1 MGLVA
6 RERAASRTVP
16 HRLTIT
22 RAGAEGE
29 PPRWIARVEGH
40 PGCVGEGATPAA
52 AAAAVD
58 AAAAGSAAPSH
69 SGRLLLRLPKILH
82 AELAGRAD
90 AAQVSLNQLIVGA
103 LAETVAGE
111 IPAPAAA
118 HRASR
123 RLPQAVRLALA
134 ANAFL
139 VATAVAAA
147 LLIVTGVGHPG

>member
-6 RERAASRTVP
+6 RERAVGRTVP
-16 HRLTIT
+16 YRLSIT
-22 RAGAEGE
+22 RADAEGE
-29 PPRWIARVEGH
+29 PPRWIARVDGR

-52 AAAAVD
+52 AAAAAD

-111 IPAPAAA
+111 TPAPAAL
-118 HRASR
+118 RASQ

-134 ANAFL
+134 ANAL
-139 VATAVAAA
+139 VVAVAAVAAA
-147 LLIVTGVGHPG
+147 LIVTGVWHPG

>member
-6 RERAASRTVP
+6 RERAVGRTVP
-16 HRLTIT
+16 YRLSIT
-22 RAGAEGE
+22 RADAEGE
-29 PPRWIARVEGH
+29 PPRWIARVDGR

-52 AAAAVD
+52 AAAAAD

-111 IPAPAAA
+111 TPAPAAL
-118 HRASR
+118 RTSQ

-134 ANAFL
+134 ANAL
-139 VATAVAAA
+139 VVAVAAVAAA
-147 LLIVTGVGHPG
+147 LIVTGVWHPG

>member
-6 RERAASRTVP
+6 RERAVGRTVP
-16 HRLTIT
+16 YRLSIT
-22 RAGAEGE
+22 RADAEGE
-29 PPRWIARVEGH
+29 PPRWIARVDGR

-52 AAAAVD
+52 AAAAAD

-111 IPAPAAA
+111 TPAPAAA
-118 HRASR
+118 LRASQ

-134 ANAFL
+134 ANAL
-139 VATAVAAA
+139 VVAVAAVAAA
-147 LLIVTGVGHPG
+147 LIVTGVWHPG